1 MHTGANTQKVAIVT
15 TSWDDGHP
23 LDIRL
28 AELLARYGVP
38 GTFYVPL
45 RYESVP
51 VMDKKQM
58 LVLRAMGM
66 EIGSH
71 TLTHPNLT
79 KVRKH
84 QAIHEL
90 VESKTQLEDIVG
102 EPIVSF
108 CYPAGK
114 FNAATR
120 SCVID
125 AHYKLA
131 RTTVAFRT
139 ECTSDPFCMPVSF
152 QLYPHTRSIH
162 LRHALKEGNLRGLLS
177 WCGLWEMENDPVKLA
192 ECLLRHCRQHGG
204 VWHLW
209 GHSWEIEK
217 FHLWGVLED
226 VLRRISN
233 LQHVLYRTNSQVLD
247 TVSSPAFSSLHLRPT
262 GAERIGHG

>member
-1 MHTGANTQKVAIVT
+1 MHTGVNTQKATIVT

-28 AELLARYGVP
+28 AEMLARYAVV

-45 RYESVP
+45 RYESVR
-51 VMDKKQM
+51 VMDKKDIRA
-58 LVLRAMGM
+58 LRAMGM

-79 KVRKH
+79 KVDKDE
-84 QAIHEL
+84 AIYEL
-90 VESKTQLEDIVG
+90 VESKKRLEDIVG
-102 EPIVSF
+102 EEIVSF

-114 FNAATR
+114 FNSVSR

-125 AHYKLA
+125 SNYRLA

-139 ECTSDPFCMPVSF
+139 DCDFDPFCMPVSF
-152 QLYPHTRSIH
+152 QLYPHTRFVS

-177 WCGLWEMENDPVKLA
+177 WCRFWEMENDPVKLA
-192 ECLLRHCRQHGG
+192 QRVLPYCQSNGG
-204 VWHLW
+204 IWHMW
-209 GHSWEIEK
+209 GHSWEIDK
-217 FHLWGVLED
+217 FHLWSVLED

-233 LQHVLYRTNSQVLD
+233 LRDVLYLTNSQVLD
-247 TVSSPAFSSLHLRPT
+247 TVPPPALASAPSAT
-262 GAERIGHG
+262 